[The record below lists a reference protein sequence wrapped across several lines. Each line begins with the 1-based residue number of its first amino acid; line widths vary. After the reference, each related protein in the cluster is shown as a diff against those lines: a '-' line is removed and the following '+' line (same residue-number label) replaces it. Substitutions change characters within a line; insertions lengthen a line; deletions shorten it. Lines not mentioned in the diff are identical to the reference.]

1 MNKYTVSLYHQFL
14 KDLAHCGC
22 RRDVNEGY
30 ELQVE
35 TCFQLAYECIVK
47 LNVKL
52 DHYEFPSEEKEI
64 AFFKTLKPRFTA
76 ELEFCKFVYHSVLFI
91 PCESDQRY
99 NFWEREYLRLDTFKE
114 EQKEFL
120 DCYYNQRKDRDA
132 YYFLRRFYKEE
143 HLPVT
148 HAGGSERLART
159 NGDALSGTLLALE
172 RYKIY
177 VEGQFLI

>member
-1 MNKYTVSLYHQFL
+1 MNKYTVSLYHQLL

-22 RRDVNEGY
+22 GRDVNEGY

-47 LNVKL
+47 LNAKL
-52 DHYEFPSEEKEI
+52 DHCEFPSEEKEI

-91 PCESDQRY
+91 PYESDQRY